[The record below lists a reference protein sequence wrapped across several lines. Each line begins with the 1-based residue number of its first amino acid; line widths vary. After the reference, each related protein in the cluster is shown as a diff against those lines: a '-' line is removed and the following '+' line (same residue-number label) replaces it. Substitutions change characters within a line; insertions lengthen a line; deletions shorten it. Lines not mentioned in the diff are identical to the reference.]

1 MRLKDDVPMSF
12 IASFDIGT
20 TQAKGILA
28 AKDAKPYLEK
38 DIMIQ
43 TDHNNG
49 RMEQNA
55 EQWYQAIIEIL
66 SYWFKRGVQPKDIK
80 LITFSGQMQDCI
92 PIDKQGKALRP
103 AILYGDSR
111 ADKQAVVLTEKFP
124 IQAITGNHMDG
135 TITFPKILWLKEQE
149 TEVYQHTACFL
160 MGSKDYVIR
169 QLTRENVTDPTTA
182 ATTGMMNAHTK
193 EWQNEWLLS
202 CGADPGKLPVIRSS
216 DEIVGSVT
224 EQASK
229 ATGLIQGTPV
239 LCGIGDGGSASI
251 GAGVFQT
258 GEVYGYIG
266 TTGWMATPVKQI
278 AQGVKGLFHLPYME
292 ENQFLAIAPLMNAG
306 NVHKWAVN
314 TFADSYEAF
323 EQLIKNVDR
332 FSNNILFLP
341 YLKGERFPVQ
351 DANASGCMI
360 GIRPDT
366 TSADISCAVLEGVA
380 MAMRQVMET
389 ITDGSKGTLTLIG
402 GGTKSKVWN
411 QIMADVLNRE
421 VRVPAESQFF
431 PAMGAVVLGAKVL
444 GWSKSYIDF
453 ANRAGVNISVDTYEP
468 KDILVKH
475 YNEKYGKFKKIYH
488 HLKDIF

>member
-1 MRLKDDVPMSF
+1 MSSF

-20 TQAKGILA
+20 TQAKGILV
-28 AKDAKPYLEK
+28 AKDAQPYMEK
-38 DIMIQ
+38 DISIQ
-43 TDHNNG
+43 TDHQNG

-66 SYWFKRGVQPKDIK
+66 SHWFDRGVQAKDIK

-92 PIDKQGKALRP
+92 PMDKQGKALRP

-111 ADKQAVVLTEKFP
+111 AEKQAVFLEDSLP

-149 TEVYQHTACFL
+149 TKVYQHTDCFL
-160 MGSKDYVIR
+160 MGSKDYVIC
-169 QLTRENVTDPTTA
+169 QLTGENVTDPTTA
-182 ATTGMMNAHTK
+182 ATTGMMNAQTK
-193 EWQNEWLLS
+193 NWQKEWLLS
-202 CGADPGKLPVIRSS
+202 CGIDPNKLPSIRSS
-216 DEIVGSVT
+216 DEVVGSVT
-224 EQASK
+224 ARASK
-229 ATGLIQGTPV
+229 ATGLVLGTPV

-251 GAGVFQT
+251 GAGVFQV

-278 AQGVKGLFHLPYME
+278 NQGVKGLFHLPYME

-314 TFADSYEAF
+314 TFANSYEEF
-323 EQLIKNVDR
+323 EQLIKSTDR
-332 FSNNILFLP
+332 SRNNILFLP
-341 YLKGERFPVQ
+341 YLNGERFPIQ
-351 DANASGCMI
+351 DTNASGCMI

-366 TSADISCAVLEGVA
+366 TPADMGCAVLEGVA
-380 MAMRQVMET
+380 MAMRQVMEV
-389 ITDGSKGTLTLIG
+389 ITDGDEGVLTLIG
-402 GGTKSKVWN
+402 GGTKSRIWN
-411 QIMADVLNRE
+411 QIMADVLDRE

-444 GWSKSYIDF
+444 GWENPYTEFVKHTI
-453 ANRAGVNISVDTYEP
+453 IDTYTP
-468 KDILVKH
+468 NSSLVDH
-475 YNEKYGKFKKIYH
+475 YNAKYTKYKQLYGR
-488 HLKDIF
+488 LRDIF